1 MPDLGLSTKSSLQS
15 HESKWKEDIYYIIR
29 LKTFVIVNHIF
40 RIFILSIVALTSLF
54 ACRDY
59 DFDDSKTDSR
69 DNVIGAYMSLTFS
82 TASKNDRI
90 TRSGSS
96 SAVDGNGVPEDYNEN
111 PMPLHW
117 AEWEGNDVIDKVY
130 VYIFN
135 GVGEDASYE
144 TTKVLAGSEFQISG
158 DTYTL
163 KEPFL
168 STVGQKRVFVL
179 VNLNQRL
186 IAKINTKATAG
197 CTAKDFRDFLQ
208 SSGWSDSSFPTVPTS
223 RVSQTR
229 ADEFVTKVSGKD
241 AIVMTGEPIDVE
253 ITEQMKETVK
263 NSTTINTATVNVE
276 RVVAKVIVTIDKN
289 FKLHETDLAKV
300 RTGAEGEDAPYK
312 SACMHF
318 KDSESDVSP
327 KAYISDITWTVVQ
340 GASDL
345 YFLKKPSEDTETF
358 EYNAQAHEEL
368 PMEETTVRGKE
379 LKNGEDEWKNEEF
392 WTGVVPQ
399 YANFSDFYDY
409 SGLWK
414 KEGNSTIPY
423 GIDIQSAQ
431 PYVTET
437 EGEAETETN
446 NLKAEVAGL
455 HSEYLLPT
463 YAGSAALNQRGNTAY
478 ILIRA
483 RAHPLRYATIK
494 YATEEE
500 KEEGEENDT
509 LMVAAGDDGFQELS
523 TFYFDPISNRFG
535 DSPGALMKNEF
546 SGNPETI
553 MKYTDGYMYYF
564 LLPNATK
571 PNDKNTATVS
581 PILRNQFY
589 HIQIKKAFD
598 MGYPWNPLVPYPK
611 GTLPS
616 EDPIIVNPQNPNPR
630 PEDANLENKLGKVQQ
645 MQTGIHPHTNI
656 NLWLHR
662 YEAYD
667 NDDVKNEYLNKF
679 TRSSHQSRTNQSCA
693 LGQGLNV
700 TVSPKRK

>member
-1 MPDLGLSTKSSLQS
+1 MQRYRLTNKTKQIVYFLIIPFLALSTL
-15 HESKWKEDIYYIIR
+15 
-29 LKTFVIVNHIF
+29 
-40 RIFILSIVALTSLF
+40 A

-59 DFDDSKTDSR
+59 DFDDTKIVRS
-69 DNVIGAYMSLTFS
+69 DNSIGAYMSLTFS
-82 TASKNDRI
+82 THSKNNHI
-90 TRSGSS
+90 TRSA
-96 SAVDGNGVPEDYNEN
+96 SAASDGQASTDYDEN
-111 PMPLHW
+111 PTPLHW

-135 GVGEDASYE
+135 GAGEDASYE
-144 TTKVLAGSEFQISG
+144 TTKVLAGSEFEIEG

-168 STVGQKRVFVL
+168 STLGQKRVFVL

-208 SSGWSDSSFPTVPTS
+208 SSGWSDPSISTVPTS
-223 RVSQTR
+223 QVSQTR
-229 ADEFVTKVSGKD
+229 ADEFVTKVGGKD
-241 AIVMTGEPIDVE
+241 AIVMTGEPVDVE

-276 RVVAKVIVTIDKN
+276 RVVAKVIVTIDEN

-300 RTGAEGEDAPYK
+300 REQAQGSDDAPLPYA
-312 SACMHF
+312 SACMLF

-327 KAYISDITWTVVQ
+327 KVYISDITWTVVQ

-345 YFLKKPSEDTETF
+345 YLLKKPSEDTETF
-358 EYNAQAHEEL
+358 VYNAQGSEEL
-368 PMEETTVRGKE
+368 PMEETTVKGKE
-379 LKNGEDEWKNEEF
+379 LKNGEDEWKNKEF

-399 YANFSDFYDY
+399 YAKFSDFYDY

-414 KEGNSTIPY
+414 KEGTSTIPY
-423 GIDIQSAQ
+423 GIDIQATT

-446 NLKAEVAGL
+446 NLKADVARL

-494 YATEEE
+494 YATEE
-500 KEEGEENDT
+500 GEENDT
-509 LMVAAGDDGFQELS
+509 LMVSPGDDGFQELS
-523 TFYFDPISNRFG
+523 TFYFDPISNRIG
-535 DSPGALMKNEF
+535 DSPGALMKEEF
-546 SGNPETI
+546 AGNPQTI

-589 HIQIKKAFD
+589 HIQIKKVFD

-611 GTLPS
+611 GTPGS
-616 EDPIIVNPQNPNPR
+616 ENPIIENPQNPNPR
-630 PEDANLENKLGKVQQ
+630 PEDANLNLTDFWGNKVYQT
-645 MQTGIHPHTNI
+645 QTGIHPHTNI
-656 NLWLHR
+656 NRWLHR
-662 YEAYD
+662 NEAYD
-667 NDDVKNEYLNKF
+667 NDQVKDEYLEKF
-679 TRSSHQSRTNQSCA
+679 TRSSHQSPTNQSRA
-693 LGQGLNV
+693 FGQGLSV
-700 TVSPKRK
+700 TVSSKRK

>member
-1 MPDLGLSTKSSLQS
+1 MNKNL
-15 HESKWKEDIYYIIR
+15 
-29 LKTFVIVNHIF
+29 
-40 RIFILSIVALTSLF
+40 RIFILSLAALLSLS

-59 DFDDSKTDSR
+59 DLDYSKTEHS
-69 DNVIGAYMSLTFS
+69 DNSIGAYLSLKFS
-82 TASKNDRI
+82 TASKNNRT
-90 TRSGSS
+90 TRSGSAS
-96 SAVDGNGVPEDYNEN
+96 QSGQASTDYDAN
-111 PMPLHW
+111 PTPLHW

-135 GVGEDASYE
+135 GAGEDASYE
-144 TTKVLAGSEFQISG
+144 TTKVLAGSEFEIEG

-168 STVGQKRVFVL
+168 STLGQKRVFVL

-208 SSGWSDSSFPTVPTS
+208 SSGWSDPSISTVPTS
-223 RVSQTR
+223 QVSQTR
-229 ADEFVTKVSGKD
+229 ADEFVTKVGGKD
-241 AIVMTGEPIDVE
+241 AIVMTGEPVGVE

-263 NSTTINTATVNVE
+263 NSATINTATVNVE
-276 RVVAKVIVTIDKN
+276 RVVAKVIVTIDEN

-300 RTGAEGEDAPYK
+300 REQAQGADDAVLPYA
-312 SACMHF
+312 SACMLF
-318 KDSESDVSP
+318 KDSEADVSP
-327 KAYISDITWTVVQ
+327 KAYISDLTWTVVQ

-345 YFLKKPSEDTETF
+345 YFLKKPSEDEETF
-358 EYNAQAHEEL
+358 EYNAQNHETL
-368 PMEETTVRGKE
+368 PMEETTVKGKE

-392 WTGVVPQ
+392 WTDVVPQ
-399 YANFSDFYDY
+399 YADFSDFYDY

-423 GIDIQSAQ
+423 GIDIQATT

-446 NLKAEVAGL
+446 NLKADVAGL

-463 YAGSAALNQRGNTAY
+463 YVGSTALNQRGNTAY

-483 RAHPLRYATIK
+483 RVHPLRYATIK
-494 YATEEE
+494 HATEEE
-500 KEEGEENDT
+500 IEAGESDET
-509 LMVAAGDDGFQELS
+509 LMVAAGEDGFKDLS

-535 DSPGALMKNEF
+535 DSPEVLMNEAF
-546 SGNPETI
+546 AGNPETI

-571 PNDKNTATVS
+571 PNDKNTANVS

-589 HIQIKKAFD
+589 HIQIRKAFD

-611 GTLPS
+611 GTQGS
-616 EDPIIVNPQNPNPR
+616 KNPIIENPQNPNPR
-630 PEDANLENKLGKVQQ
+630 PEDDNLRNQYGPITQK
-645 MQTGIHPHTNI
+645 QTGIHPHTNI
-656 NLWLHR
+656 NRWLYR
-662 YEAYD
+662 NEAYD
-667 NDDVKNEYLNKF
+667 YNNEQLKDDYLEKF
-679 TRSSHQSRTNQSCA
+679 TRSSHQSSTNQSRA
-693 LGQGLNV
+693 FGQGLSV
-700 TVSPKRK
+700 TVISKRK

>member
-1 MPDLGLSTKSSLQS
+1 MNKNL
-15 HESKWKEDIYYIIR
+15 
-29 LKTFVIVNHIF
+29 
-40 RIFILSIVALTSLF
+40 RIFILSLAALLSLS

-59 DFDDSKTDSR
+59 DLDYSKTEHR
-69 DNVIGAYMSLTFS
+69 DNATGAYMGLTIS
-82 TASKNDRI
+82 TASKNNRT
-90 TRSGSS
+90 TRTGAASESGQAST
-96 SAVDGNGVPEDYNEN
+96 DYDEN
-111 PMPLHW
+111 PTPLHW

-135 GVGEDASYE
+135 GAGEDASYE
-144 TTKVLAGSEFQISG
+144 TTKVLAGSEFEIEG

-168 STVGQKRVFVL
+168 STLGQKRVFVL

-208 SSGWSDSSFPTVPTS
+208 SSGWSNSSISTVPTS
-223 RVSQTR
+223 QVSQTR
-229 ADEFVTKVSGKD
+229 ADEFVTKVGGKD
-241 AIVMTGEPIDVE
+241 AIVMTGEPVNVG

-263 NSTTINTATVNVE
+263 NSATINTATVNVE

-300 RTGAEGEDAPYK
+300 REQAQGADDAVLPYA
-312 SACMHF
+312 SACMLF
-318 KDSESDVSP
+318 KESEADVSP

-345 YFLKKPSEDTETF
+345 YFLKKPSEDKETF
-358 EYNAQAHEEL
+358 EYNAQNQETL
-368 PMEETTVRGKE
+368 PMEETTVKGKE
-379 LKNGEDEWKNEEF
+379 LKNGEAEWKNEEF
-392 WTGVVPQ
+392 WTDVVPQ
-399 YANFSDFYDY
+399 YADFSDFFDY

-423 GIDIQSAQ
+423 GIDIQATT

-463 YAGSAALNQRGNTAY
+463 YAGSTALNQRGNTAY

-483 RAHPLRYATIK
+483 RVHPLRYATIK
-494 YATEEE
+494 HATEEE
-500 KEEGEENDT
+500 IEAGESDET
-509 LMVAAGDDGFQELS
+509 LMVAAGEDGFKDLS

-535 DSPGALMKNEF
+535 DSPEVLMNESF
-546 SGNPETI
+546 AGNPETI

-571 PNDKNTATVS
+571 PNDKNTAQVS

-589 HIQIKKAFD
+589 HIQIKKVFD

-611 GTLPS
+611 GTQGS
-616 EDPIIVNPQNPNPR
+616 KNPIIENPQNPNPR
-630 PEDANLENKLGKVQQ
+630 PEDDNLRDQYGPITQK
-645 MQTGIHPHTNI
+645 QTGIHPHTNI
-656 NLWLHR
+656 NRWLHR
-662 YEAYD
+662 NEAYD
-667 NDDVKNEYLNKF
+667 YNNEQLKDDYLEKF
-679 TRSSHQSRTNQSCA
+679 TRSSHQSRTNQSRA
-693 LGQGLNV
+693 FGQGLSV
-700 TVSPKRK
+700 TVSSKRK